1 MTFSDL
7 NLTKPFL
14 RALEDLG
21 FETPTPIQEK
31 TFPVVMSGKDAV
43 AIAQTGTGKT
53 FAYLLPSLRQLAF
66 SEQLQPRIIILVP
79 TRELVVQVVEEV
91 GKLCKYTNLRF
102 GGIYGGANIN
112 PQKLMI
118 HRGLDILV
126 ATPGRIMDML
136 ATRVLQPQ
144 MVQKLIID
152 EVDEMLNLGFRA
164 QLLQIMDRLP
174 EKRQNL
180 MFSATLDEDVEKMIE
195 GYFKQPQYVELVA
208 RGTPLDKIKQSA
220 YYVPNFYTKINLL
233 EHLLLTDKKLKKV
246 LVFAKTKK
254 LADAVYKELEPVF
267 KEEIGIIHSN
277 KTQPQRFEA
286 IENFG
291 SGLHRVLIATD
302 IIARGLDIPEVTHVI
317 NIDTPSIPEDYIHRI
332 GRTGRADS
340 IGNAIMFITEAE
352 KTNHKTIE
360 ALMNK
365 KIAMLPFPEKVEITD
380 ALTAD
385 EKPVKKDKNLHKFN
399 VKLENKN
406 GAFHEKKDKNK
417 KVNLGGKRRQESERR
432 QQANYKRKMN

>member
-1 MTFSDL
+1 MKFSDL
-7 NLTKPFL
+7 NITKPFL

-31 TFPVVMSGKDAV
+31 AFPVVMSGKDAV

-53 FAYLLPSLRQLAF
+53 FAYLLPALRQLAF

-79 TRELVVQVVEEV
+79 TRELVVQVVDEV
-91 GKLCKYTNLRF
+91 AKLCKYTNLRF

-136 ATRVLQPQ
+136 STRVLQPQ
-144 MVQKLIID
+144 MIQKLIID

-164 QLLQIMDRLP
+164 QLLQIMDRMP

-195 GYFKQPQYVELVA
+195 SYFKEPQYVELVA

-233 EHLLLTDKKLKKV
+233 EHLLLTDKSLKKV
-246 LVFAKTKK
+246 LVFANRKK
-254 LADAVYKELEPVF
+254 PDCFAAIAVVILPV
-267 KEEIGIIHSN
+267 
-277 KTQPQRFEA
+277 
-286 IENFG
+286 
-291 SGLHRVLIATD
+291 
-302 IIARGLDIPEVTHVI
+302 
-317 NIDTPSIPEDYIHRI
+317 
-332 GRTGRADS
+332 
-340 IGNAIMFITEAE
+340 
-352 KTNHKTIE
+352 
-360 ALMNK
+360 
-365 KIAMLPFPEKVEITD
+365 
-380 ALTAD
+380 ALTTA
-385 EKPVKKDKNLHKFN
+385 KGP
-399 VKLENKN
+399 
-406 GAFHEKKDKNK
+406 
-417 KVNLGGKRRQESERR
+417 
-432 QQANYKRKMN
+432 